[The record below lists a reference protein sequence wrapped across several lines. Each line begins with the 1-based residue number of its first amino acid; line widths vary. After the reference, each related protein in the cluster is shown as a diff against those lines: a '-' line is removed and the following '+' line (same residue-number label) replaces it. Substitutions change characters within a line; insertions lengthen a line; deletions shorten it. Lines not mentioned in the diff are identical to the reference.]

1 MVIVVGDVQLV
12 RMLLHKFLELT
23 LVSVVSFFMAFAKKN
38 SSVVLILFFFF
49 FEFCFVAP
57 LPMSLKFN
65 LV

>member
-23 LVSVVSFFMAFAKKN
+23 LVSVVSFLMAFAKKN
-38 SSVVLILFFFF
+38 GSVVLILFFF